1 VDQPNSGVGVLD
13 KAMSVLDVVEF
24 RQPVSLGEIHQQT
37 GLPKSTAHRLV
48 LALERHGFLRRDAD
62 GRIVTGTRFATGT
75 LPQIVEPILRRLTEE
90 TGESSQVYVRR
101 GDHRLCIAAVE
112 SAHELRTTVGVGTLL
127 SIERGSAGRLLN
139 GDRGALERGWIQSV
153 ADRAPGIASVSAP
166 IFDASV
172 LIAAVSVSGPI
183 ERLGTSP
190 GLRYAPPV
198 VAAAKEIQAALAA
211 AHG

>member
-1 VDQPNSGVGVLD
+1 VDKTFSGVGVLD
-13 KAMSVLDVVEF
+13 KAMSVLDTVEF
-24 RQPVSLGEIHQQT
+24 CQPVSFAEIHHLT

-48 LALERHGFLRRDAD
+48 LALEQHGFVRRDSD
-62 GRIVTGTRFATGT
+62 GRIVTGTRFVTGM
-75 LPQIVEPILRRLTEE
+75 LPQIAEPILRRLTEE

-101 GDHRLCIAAVE
+101 GEHRLCIAAVE
-112 SAHELRTTVGVGTLL
+112 SPQELRTTVGVGTLL
-127 SIERGSAGRLLN
+127 TIERGSGGRLLS
-139 GDRGALERGWIQSV
+139 GDRGALKRGWIQSV

-183 ERLGTSP
+183 ARLGTSP

-211 AHG
+211 ARG

>member
-1 VDQPNSGVGVLD
+1 
-13 KAMSVLDVVEF
+13 MSVLDVVEF
-24 RQPVSLGEIHQQT
+24 CQPVSFAEIHQQT
-37 GLPKSTAHRLV
+37 RLPKSTVHRLV
-48 LALERHGFLRRDAD
+48 LALELHGFLRREAD
-62 GRIVTGTRFATGT
+62 GRIVTGTRFVTGM
-75 LPQIVEPILRRLTEE
+75 LPQIAEPILRRLTEE

-101 GDHRLCIAAVE
+101 GEHRLCIAAVE
-112 SAHELRTTVGVGTLL
+112 SPQELRTTIGVGTLL
-127 SIERGSAGRLLN
+127 TIERGSAGRLLS
-139 GDRGALERGWIQSV
+139 GDRGALKRGWIQSV

-211 AHG
+211 ARG

>member
-1 VDQPNSGVGVLD
+1 VDKPISGVGVLD
-13 KAMSVLDVVEF
+13 KAMSVLDIVEF
-24 RQPVSLGEIHQQT
+24 CQPVSFAEIHQQT
-37 GLPKSTAHRLV
+37 NLPKSTVHRLV
-48 LALERHGFLRRDAD
+48 LALEMHGFVRRDAD
-62 GRIVTGTRFATGT
+62 GRVVAGTRFVTGM
-75 LPQIVEPILRRLTEE
+75 LPQIAEPILRRLTEE

-101 GDHRLCIAAVE
+101 GEHRLCVAAVE
-112 SAHELRTTVGVGTLL
+112 SPQELRTTVGVGTLL
-127 SIERGSAGRLLN
+127 TIERGSAGRLLS
-139 GDRGALERGWIQSV
+139 GDSNALKRGWIQSV

-183 ERLGTSP
+183 DRLGTSP

-211 AHG
+211 ARG

>member
-1 VDQPNSGVGVLD
+1 
-13 KAMSVLDVVEF
+13 MSVLDVVEF
-24 RQPVSLGEIHQQT
+24 RQPVAFSEIHQQT
-37 GLPKSTAHRLV
+37 GLPKSTVHRLV
-48 LALERHGFLRRDAD
+48 LALELHGFLRRDVG
-62 GRIVTGTRFATGT
+62 GRIVTGVRFATGM
-75 LPQIVEPILRRLTEE
+75 LPQIAEPILRRLTEE

-101 GDHRLCIAAVE
+101 GEHRMCVAAVE
-112 SAHELRTTVGVGTLL
+112 SSQELRTTVDIGTLL
-127 SIERGSAGRLLN
+127 PVERGAAGRLLSGDSDGVRRGWVQSV
-139 GDRGALERGWIQSV
+139 GDRE
-153 ADRAPGIASVSAP
+153 PGIASVSAP

-172 LIAAVSVSGPI
+172 LIAVVAVSGPI